1 MKPENFSPKEFL
13 KNRRPERFSDSISQE
28 ATELDRS
35 LLEYQLASITTRSQ
49 ETDFERFARRLAQH
63 EICPNLLPQTGPTG
77 GGDSK
82 VDSESY
88 PVADSLSLAWF
99 SGIGREASQER
110 WAFAFS
116 AISKNKWQSKLR
128 SDIEKIVK
136 TKRGYTK
143 AFFVTNQSVRDKNRA
158 TLEDELT
165 KTHGIDVRILDRT
178 WILDRVFSNKRE
190 SLAIEELGITGLSR
204 INLKKGPL
212 DTKRED
218 ELTKIETRIEEKIQ
232 QGLTNQN
239 LIDDCIEAADLA
251 RQLELPRMEVEGRYS
266 RLDRLALEFG
276 TPRQQVESAYQWAW
290 TLYWWFEDFT
300 TFAGQYKKVEERA
313 KGSRNS
319 YDLERLYTLWTTLFV
334 LSNEGSIQLAIES
347 CTETLRLELQRLS
360 QEIDRPSTALQA
372 ETMLIEMEMTLS
384 FREGKPFDDSLIA
397 MRSVVQRSEGLV
409 GYPLEPLVKILTE
422 IGATLDGSKAYDEL
436 FETIIKVTANRD
448 GEVRAAQLLLNRG
461 EGQLENS
468 RIIEAIATFGRG
480 LGLLYKY
487 ETRDEIVEALYMCA
501 GAYEQAGLLWAA
513 RGTLI
518 SAVSIA
524 TNDFWQYGNVTPY
537 QVICSWK
544 LKWLELR
551 LGRLPQILTW
561 HEIASILN
569 YSLSQKKQGTESA
582 FEGENSFDLLL
593 GRLILR
599 LGLFQLSA
607 LTALP
612 NKLYQLNLHFS
623 AEALLY
629 ALGHEDEFAE
639 TANLMNFATQEAA
652 LRMRDFTAD
661 GPLAE
666 KLVLY
671 SGEDVLLESKILGCK
686 IIVKTKCS
694 SPSLEIA
701 ESFLAAL
708 ESFLATSTLKNA
720 MAREP
725 LLNVE
730 VIVTDGLTELI
741 SPDMQERSGRPYLVI
756 KCQPFNPHEIS
767 VENQKKVRDALLHVT
782 IEALANIIF
791 FKETEKDLEIL
802 FRDEKVIDRAISFSG
817 VIGVQANILG
827 YNPKTLLASWI
838 EPEATVY
845 PLLRK
850 EPWDVNKPITEE
862 NRSRKLLNFAEPN
875 KEPLPDLFDPNQ
887 MIHDQIEVVSLIRER
902 LWSKARWSGAFFIT
916 HETPDYPPFLGLVFR
931 DRDSGS
937 EIFRQW
943 IKELGEVD
951 VEEKLRV
958 LVVRSIDKKQPHA
971 YRIVLGSN
979 PTVYN
984 LEKRYFTYMY
994 RVHKMDAVTPKNLD
1008 NFLSYHKKIGSFFL
1022 LPAFVPSNWDETTD
1036 PDINWDLR
1044 ILIRNVHVRNAW
1056 EIGLNDPDA
1065 IGIQEDDDPIIPEGI
1080 SDPPIINLLR
1090 KRKSSG
1096 G

>member
-1 MKPENFSPKEFL
+1 MPKPPSP
-13 KNRRPERFSDSISQE
+13 NWSD
-28 ATELDRS
+28 
-35 LLEYQLASITTRSQ
+35 
-49 ETDFERFARRLAQH
+49 
-63 EICPNLLPQTGPTG
+63 G

-82 VDSESY
+82 VDSETY
-88 PVADSLSLAWF
+88 PVADRLALTWF
-99 SGIGREASQER
+99 TGVGREASSER

-116 AISKNKWQSKLR
+116 AKKDWQPKVKSDVSK
-128 SDIEKIVK
+128 IEQ
-136 TKRGYTK
+136 TNRGYAK
-143 AFFVTNQSVRDKNRA
+143 AFFITNQVVSDRKRA
-158 TLEDELT
+158 KVEDELT
-165 KTHGIDVRILDRT
+165 KKHKLDVRILDRT

-190 SLAIEELGITGLSR
+190 NLAIEELGITGLSR
-204 INLKKGPL
+204 TNLKKGPL

-218 ELTKIETRIEEKIQ
+218 DLTRIETRIEEKLQ
-232 QGLTNQN
+232 QGIFNHN
-239 LIDDCIEAADLA
+239 LVDDCLEAADLA
-251 RQLELPRMEVEGRYS
+251 RQLERSPVEVEGRYA

-290 TLYWWFEDFT
+290 TLYWWLEDFT
-300 TFAGQYKKVEERA
+300 TFAIQYKKVEERA
-313 KGSRNS
+313 KDSRNS
-319 YDLERLYTLWTTLFV
+319 YDLERLSTLWTTLFL
-334 LSNEGSIQLAIES
+334 LSHDGIVHSEIEVH
-347 CTETLRLELQRLS
+347 TETLRRELKRLS

-372 ETMLIEMEMTLS
+372 ETMLIEIEMTQC
-384 FREGKPFDDSLIA
+384 FREGKSFDDSLIA
-397 MRSVVQRSEGLV
+397 LRSVVQRSEGLV

-436 FETIIKVTANRD
+436 FETLIQVTSNRD
-448 GEVRAAQLLLNRG
+448 GEIRAAQLLLNRG
-461 EGQLENS
+461 EGQLENN
-468 RIIEAIATFGRG
+468 RIIEAIATFGRA
-480 LGLLYKY
+480 LGLLYKH
-487 ETRDEIVEALYMCA
+487 ETREEVVEALYMCA
-501 GAYEQAGLLWAA
+501 RAYEQAGLPWAA

-561 HEIASILN
+561 HEVAGILN
-569 YSLSQKKQGTESA
+569 YSLSQKKGGSESA

-593 GRLILR
+593 GRLMLR
-599 LGLFQLSA
+599 LGLSELSA

-612 NKLYQLNLHFS
+612 NKLYQLGLHFS

-639 TANLMNFATQEAA
+639 SASMMNFATEEAA
-652 LRMRDFTAD
+652 LKMRDFTAD

-671 SGEDVLLESKILGCK
+671 KDEDVFLQSKILGCT
-686 IIVKTKCS
+686 IIVKTDCN
-694 SPSLEIA
+694 SPGLEIA

-730 VIVTDGLTELI
+730 VKVTDGLTKLI
-741 SPDMQERSGRPYLVI
+741 SSDMQERSGRPYLVI
-756 KCQPFNPHEIS
+756 NCQPFSPHEIS
-767 VENQKKVRDALLHVT
+767 VEDQKKFRDALLHVT
-782 IEALANIIF
+782 IETLANIMF

-802 FRDEKVIDRAISFSG
+802 FRDEKVVDRAISFSG
-817 VIGVQANILG
+817 VIGVQANVLG
-827 YNPKTLLASWI
+827 YNPKTLLTSWI

-850 EPWDVNKPITEE
+850 EPWDINKPIIEEKLPRKPLNLADPTTESPPE
-862 NRSRKLLNFAEPN
+862 LL
-875 KEPLPDLFDPNQ
+875 DPNQ
-887 MIHDQIEVVSLIRER
+887 MTHDQIEVVSLIRER
-902 LWSKARWSGAFFIT
+902 LWSKARWSGALFIT
-916 HETPDYPPFLGLVFR
+916 HENADYPPFLGLVFR

-943 IKELGEVD
+943 IEELGEVD
-951 VEEKLRV
+951 VEGKLRV

-979 PTVYN
+979 PTAYN

-1022 LPAFVPSNWDETTD
+1022 VPAFVPSNWNETTD
-1036 PDINWDLR
+1036 PDIDWDLR
-1044 ILIRNVHVRNAW
+1044 ILVKNVHVRNAW

-1065 IGIQEDDDPIIPEGI
+1065 IGIQEDDDPIIPEKAI
-1080 SDPPIINLLR
+1080 DPPVLKLLS
-1090 KRKSSG
+1090 KMKSARD
-1096 G
+1096 